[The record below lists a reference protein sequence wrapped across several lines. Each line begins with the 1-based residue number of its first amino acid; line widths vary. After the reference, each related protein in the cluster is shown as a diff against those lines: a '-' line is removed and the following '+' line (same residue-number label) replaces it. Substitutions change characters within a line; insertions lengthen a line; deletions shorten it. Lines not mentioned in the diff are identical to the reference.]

1 MRQINKII
9 IHCADTYPNMDVGVD
24 EIRSWHLQKSWSDI
38 GYHWVIKRDGTLQEG
53 RRESMMGAHA
63 KGHNVDSIGIC
74 LVGGKGF
81 NDKPEFNFT
90 YAQMDTLAG
99 LVDNI
104 KSRFENLDVMGHNEV
119 SSKTCPNFDVRAFFS

>member
-1 MRQINKII
+1 
-9 IHCADTYPNMDVGVD
+9 MDIGVD
-24 EIRSWHLQKSWSDI
+24 EIRDWHVNGNGWSDV
-38 GYHWVIKRDGTLQEG
+38 GYHWIICRDGKLEEG
-53 RRESMMGAHA
+53 RKESVIGSHA
-63 KGHNVDSIGIC
+63 KGHNTYSIGIC